1 MKPASLVA
9 AVVLDVVAFAH
20 LLRLIF
26 HTPIM
31 IGDTSV
37 PMWMSVVGFIVAT
50 GLSILVFRE
59 ARPQRS

>member
-1 MKPASLVA
+1 MKPASLLTA
-9 AVVLDVVAFAH
+9 IVLDVVAFAH

-26 HTPIM
+26 HTPVM
-31 IGDTSV
+31 IGDTVV
-37 PMWMSVVGFIVAT
+37 PMWVSVVGFIVAT

>member
-1 MKPASLVA
+1 MKPASLLA
-9 AVVLDVVAFAH
+9 AIVLDVVAFAH

-26 HTPIM
+26 HTKIM
-31 IGDTSV
+31 IGDTAV
-37 PMWMSVVGFIVAT
+37 PMWVSVVGFIVAT

>member
-1 MKPASLVA
+1 MKPASLLTA
-9 AVVLDVVAFAH
+9 IVLDVVVLAH

-31 IGDTSV
+31 IGDTAV
-37 PMWMSVVGFIVAT
+37 PMWVSVVGFIVAT